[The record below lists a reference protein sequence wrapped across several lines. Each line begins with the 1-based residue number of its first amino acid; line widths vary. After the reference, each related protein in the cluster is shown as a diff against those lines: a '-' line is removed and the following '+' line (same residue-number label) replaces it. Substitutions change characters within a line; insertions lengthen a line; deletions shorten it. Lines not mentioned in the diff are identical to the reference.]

1 MKNKINL
8 LWNPFTRIAGWQAF
22 AAGLAV
28 FAVAAVVAAYGN
40 LAFDGALDA
49 HFGEGITVQKSFV
62 MSALSLL
69 SVVLFMYV
77 GGLLLARSFRF
88 QDILGTITLA
98 RFPFLILAVTSLFS
112 KFPDA
117 EQIIGNPMIIFSYPS
132 FMIFTIIAIPVMVWV
147 IVLHYNAFRVSTGI
161 KGAKLTVVFI
171 AALILAEVLSKVLII
186 NLV

>member
-1 MKNKINL
+1 MKNKIHL

-28 FAVAAVVAAYGN
+28 FVIAAVVAAYGN
-40 LAFDGALDA
+40 LAFDGAVDA

-62 MSALSLL
+62 MSAISLL
-69 SVVLFMYV
+69 SVVIFMYA
-77 GGLLLARSFRF
+77 GGLLLTRSFRF
-88 QDILGTITLA
+88 QDILGTMTLA

-117 EQIIGNPMIIFSYPS
+117 EEIIGNPMLLLSYPS
-132 FMIFTIIAIPVMVWV
+132 FIVFTIIAIPVMVWV
-147 IVLHYNAFRVSTGI
+147 IALHYNAFRISVGV

-171 AALILAEVLSKVLII
+171 AALLLGEVLSKVLIHFMI
-186 NLV
+186 